1 MNLAPDDN
9 GLRNSRECVFMIALS
24 RLVINTRRRS
34 RDVFSR
40 LGADAAHVPINGFAG
55 GSYRRWP
62 PSLEEGRSL
71 RPRRMDD
78 EKKIASRATSFDVA
92 ALAGV
97 SQSAVSRAF
106 TPGSSIAEEK
116 RAKVL
121 EAARK
126 LNYVPNS
133 IASSLTT
140 KRTNI
145 VALILGDMG
154 NPFYVHVL
162 NAFSRRLQALGRQ
175 ILMFTVEPGTA
186 ADDAILRALRY
197 QIDAVILTAAQLST
211 RMTSI
216 CHERGIP
223 IVLFN
228 RYIPG
233 SDAAGVRCDNVRGG
247 RLIAEAFLAAGARSF
262 AMITGDPRGT
272 TSGDRVRGFVERL
285 LAAGIKRKD
294 IEEAPGLSSYDG
306 AVAAALALF
315 ERRDRP
321 RPAALFGVNDIMA
334 MGAIDALRHKLGIR
348 IPEDLM
354 VAGFDDIP
362 EAHRAPYHLT
372 TVRQPIEQMIEKTLA
387 IMHLDSPLMP
397 IAAGVDAVLPT
408 RLIWGATTPK
418 PVGFDDSEEEPD
430 TKTLKAAARATR
442 PPRARVARSR
452 S

>member
-1 MNLAPDDN
+1 
-9 GLRNSRECVFMIALS
+9 
-24 RLVINTRRRS
+24 
-34 RDVFSR
+34 
-40 LGADAAHVPINGFAG
+40 
-55 GSYRRWP
+55 
-62 PSLEEGRSL
+62 
-71 RPRRMDD
+71 MDD
-78 EKKIASRATSFDVA
+78 TKRITSRATSFDVA

-106 TPGSSIAEEK
+106 TPGSSIAEPK

-145 VALILGDMG
+145 VAVILGNMG

-162 NAFSRRLQALGRQ
+162 DAFSRRLQTLGRQ
-175 ILMFTVEPGTA
+175 ILIFTVETGAT

-216 CHERGIP
+216 CQERGIP

-233 SDAAGVRCDNVRGG
+233 SNALGVRCDNVGGG
-247 RLIAEAFLAAGARSF
+247 RLVAEAFLASGARSF
-262 AMITGDPRGT
+262 AMITGDPKGS
-272 TSGDRVRGFVERL
+272 TSQDRVRGFVERL
-285 LAAGIKRKD
+285 AEDGIKRKD
-294 IEEAPGLSSYDG
+294 IDEAPGLSSYDG
-306 AVAAALALF
+306 AAAAALSLF
-315 ERRDRP
+315 QLRDRP
-321 RPAALFGVNDIMA
+321 RPDALFGVNDIMA
-334 MGAIDALRHKLGIR
+334 MGAIDALRDKLGLR
-348 IPEDLM
+348 IPEDLL

-362 EAHRAPYHLT
+362 EARRAPYRLT
-372 TVRQPIEQMIEKTLA
+372 TVQQPIDVMVEQTIALINLDDSVRA
-387 IMHLDSPLMP
+387 IAPGADMPLP
-397 IAAGVDAVLPT
+397 

-418 PVGFDDSEEEPD
+418 PAQFGPAGNAKDG
-430 TKTLKAAARATR
+430 AAAPKSGRRTASITR
-442 PPRARVARSR
+442 PPRVREARTRS
-452 S
+452 